1 MEFGLKKIF
10 CICICHLR
18 GITWHTLLG
27 GELEE
32 VTQLGTPS
40 PHILDNQTKVYDD
53 DNDDDDD
60 GSGLDHSIILQCLKN
75 EDLHPA
81 HTQESTKV
89 YNKRPFRKNVYV
101 S

>member
-60 GSGLDHSIILQCLKN
+60 DGSGLDHSIFL
-75 EDLHPA
+75 
-81 HTQESTKV
+81 
-89 YNKRPFRKNVYV
+89 
-101 S
+101 